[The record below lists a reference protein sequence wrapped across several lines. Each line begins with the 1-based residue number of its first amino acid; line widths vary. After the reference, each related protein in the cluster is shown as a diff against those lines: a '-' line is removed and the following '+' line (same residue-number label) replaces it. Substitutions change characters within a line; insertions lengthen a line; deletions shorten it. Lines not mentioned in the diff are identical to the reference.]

1 VRQIRIAEKKMQK
14 FRSASANK
22 GKQTAHSIAEEIWT
36 ELIPQP
42 KPFTPLDFVPANAET
57 ETINLPLGKAKVVVK
72 SLLHNDGVNI
82 GENFISLGSVERS
95 NFVKSLSDLSL
106 HGKMEIPV
114 SSEICAKALRM
125 NEKEFERVN
134 ELFYSEAATFI
145 ADENMQEKIMR
156 ELWKKLRSN

>member
-1 VRQIRIAEKKMQK
+1 M
-14 FRSASANK
+14 
-22 GKQTAHSIAEEIWT
+22 
-36 ELIPQP
+36 
-42 KPFTPLDFVPANAET
+42 
-57 ETINLPLGKAKVVVK
+57 GKAKVVVK